1 MLPEPPR
8 QVHAAEGMM
17 DSRDERARDLAGQM
31 QMNLTKAMPQSDG
44 EGNDQ
49 AAEDGKPA
57 EWHDRRRDEPRLEP
71 LVGPYTGRGPATW
84 RRTARCPVAKGS
96 WRR

>member
-1 MLPEPPR
+1 ML
-8 QVHAAEGMM
+8 VKAVVDG
-17 DSRDERARDLAGQM
+17 RDELAEDPIGQM
-31 QMNLTKAMPQSDG
+31 RMHRTKAMPQSDG
-44 EGNDQ
+44 EGNGQ

-57 EWHDRRRDEPRLEP
+57 EWHDRWRDEPGPEP